1 MNKAAVMNKMR
12 ISLTEKNGEIRGK
25 IECSG
30 EGLFMLEALA
40 EIVDVLAGDY
50 GIHPHTL
57 LNDLK
62 GLVT

>member
-1 MNKAAVMNKMR
+1 MNKMR
-12 ISLTEKNGEIRGK
+12 ISLTEKVVGEIRGT

-30 EGLFMLEALA
+30 DGSFMLEALA

-50 GIHPHTL
+50 GVPPVEL

-62 GLVT
+62 GLVK

>member
-1 MNKAAVMNKMR
+1 MNKMR

-30 EGLFMLEALA
+30 DGLFILEAVAQIIESLA
-40 EIVDVLAGDY
+40 KDY
-50 GIHPHTL
+50 GVPPVEL

-62 GLVT
+62 GVVK